1 MSGSAGSAGSTG
13 SAGSAVRES
22 GTELQGSFLSSR
34 GKDVRKYNQDRD

>member
-1 MSGSAGSAGSTG
+1 MSGSAVSAGSAGS
-13 SAGSAVRES
+13 SVRES

>member
-1 MSGSAGSAGSTG
+1 MSGSAVSAGSAGS
-13 SAGSAVRES
+13 AMRES